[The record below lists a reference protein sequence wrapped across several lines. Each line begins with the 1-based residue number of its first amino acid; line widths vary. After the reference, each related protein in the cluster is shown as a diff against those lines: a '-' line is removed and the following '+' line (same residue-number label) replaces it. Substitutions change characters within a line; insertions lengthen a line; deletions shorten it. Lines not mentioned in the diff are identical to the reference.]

1 MTESLRTQAL
11 AGAVS
16 IGGKDAATVVAN
28 AAAFLAFLSGADVA
42 APKETAAPKGV
53 VAKAPAKAA
62 TKPAETKKAEP
73 AAEPAADPIAPI
85 SAKIK
90 ELLKANKRAETMALL
105 EEYGA
110 QSASSVPEDK
120 REAFMAACDEILIS
134 G

>member
-62 TKPAETKKAEP
+62 TKPAETKKD
-73 AAEPAADPIAPI
+73 EPAADPIAPI

>member
-1 MTESLRTQAL
+1 MTESSLRTQAL

-62 TKPAETKKAEP
+62 TKSAEP
-73 AAEPAADPIAPI
+73 KKDEPAADPVAPI

-134 G
+134 V

>member
-16 IGGKDAATVVAN
+16 IGGSGADVVAN
-28 AAAFLAFLSGADVA
+28 AEAFLAFLNGADKPA
-42 APKETAAPKGV
+42 TQKETAAKPATT
-53 VAKAPAKAA
+53 AKASTKAA
-62 TKPAETKKAEP
+62 TKPAETKKAES
-73 AAEPAADPIAPI
+73 PAADPTAPI